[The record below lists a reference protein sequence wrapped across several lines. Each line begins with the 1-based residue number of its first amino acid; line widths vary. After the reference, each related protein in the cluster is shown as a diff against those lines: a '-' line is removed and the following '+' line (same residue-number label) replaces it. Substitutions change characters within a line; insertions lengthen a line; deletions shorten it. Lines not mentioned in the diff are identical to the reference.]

1 MYTMSEKALEK
12 YHENNKSESKCENCN
27 ETMKILHF
35 SWGESEAHEGII
47 TVLNTVLE
55 KNEMLEKPLDY
66 DKIRMEYCRDCDV
79 INLSIE

>member
-1 MYTMSEKALEK
+1 MSEEALKK
-12 YHENNKSESKCENCN
+12 YLEDNQSESQCEKCD
-27 ETMKILHF
+27 ETMKVLHF

-55 KNEMLEKPLDY
+55 KNEMIEKPLDY
-66 DKIRMEYCRDCDV
+66 DKIRMEYCRNCDV